1 MEKYAAE
8 CRTLSRLQHPRIVQ
22 FMGIY
27 FKPESKLPLM
37 VMELLLTSLGKFLD
51 DVRDID
57 LSLKL
62 CILQDVCTGL
72 DYLHSRDIIHRDLSH
87 NNVLLDSSLRA
98 KITDMGNSRISI
110 VLNCPIL

>member
-1 MEKYAAE
+1 
-8 CRTLSRLQHPRIVQ
+8 
-22 FMGIY
+22 
-27 FKPESKLPLM
+27 M